1 MIARLAAGVS
11 LGVATLAS
19 AADPDTFIIDPGHTF
34 PTFEVSHLGIS
45 TQRGRFD
52 RTTGRITLDRAAR
65 NGSIDIDI
73 DATSVSTGNLVLD
86 LALRGEDFFNVG
98 RFPKLSFRSERLVF
112 DKDEPVLAEGEITL
126 LGVSKPVVLKLLH
139 FACTRRPLLIRT
151 TCGTDI
157 TTAISRSAFGMTA
170 WPTFIG
176 DEVRLEIQV
185 EAVKQE
191 TIPEPSV
198 PGA

>member
-1 MIARLAAGVS
+1 VIARIAAGAALLAATAVNA
-11 LGVATLAS
+11 VE
-19 AADPDTFIIDPGHTF
+19 PDLFVIDSSHTF
-34 PTFEVSHLGIS
+34 PAFEVNHLGIS

-65 NGSIDIDI
+65 VGSITIEI
-73 DATSVSTGNLVLD
+73 DATSVSTGNPVLD
-86 LALRGEDFFNVG
+86 LALRGEDFFNVA
-98 RFPKLSFRSERLVF
+98 RFPRLSFRSDRMVF
-112 DKDEPVLAEGEITL
+112 EKDEPVRAEGELTL

-139 FACTRRPLLIRT
+139 FGCTRKPLLVRV

-157 TTAISRSAFGMTA
+157 TAAISRSAFGMTA
-170 WPTFIG
+170 WPSFIG

-185 EAVKQE
+185 EAIKQE
-191 TIPEPSV
+191 PAPEIV